1 MGAAVLAMGSSGCW
15 FGSQD
20 PPFTGEPYLVAW
32 AGDADRAHEDFLA
45 VLDADPRSE
54 TYGQVLRT
62 LTVGSRGN
70 EPHGLSRVARSDGLV
85 FGTGILSS
93 RVFTFD
99 LQDPRE
105 PALAGV
111 VEGERDWGL
120 RAPLSVIALGDGPVL
135 VTCPDRAG
143 HRGTPRE
150 LFDAP
155 GGLVEL
161 DARGRF
167 RRQISAADKD
177 ARGYIVAPSDGAI
190 VRRGGWLVTSNHAHG
205 YAPTTESDLVQGIT
219 LQVWSLADLRLH
231 GLAVLEAGPRGQENL
246 GPLAVRALNQRRM
259 VLVATHEGGGL
270 YVSDS
275 LQLSE
280 PSFRL
285 VFDFGADARP
295 VDAVVTPDDRFYV
308 VALSG
313 RDEILSLDLRDP
325 WRPRVAD
332 RLEIAT
338 DAFRDG
344 AHPSGLV
351 MSADGTRIAVAAYTV
366 DVPAARLDGDRRIR
380 LVHLDPVTGDL
391 RLDRA
396 FVDEFT
402 REPGVDFGRATWPH
416 GTGGPARPHGMLFVA
431 PVAPKR

>member
-1 MGAAVLAMGSSGCW
+1 MGAALLAVWLGGW
-15 FGSQD
+15 WVGTRE
-20 PPFTGEPYLVAW
+20 PPFTGEPYLLAW
-32 AGDADRAHEDFLA
+32 AGDADREQEDFLT
-45 VLDADPRSE
+45 VIDAAPRSE
-54 TYGQVLRT
+54 TYGGVLRT

-85 FGTGILSS
+85 FGTGVLTS

-99 LQDPRE
+99 VRTPLE
-105 PALAGV
+105 PGLARV
-111 VEGERDWGL
+111 VDGEREWGL
-120 RAPLSVIALGDGPVL
+120 RAPLAVVSLADGPVL

-155 GGLVEL
+155 GGLVEV
-161 DARGRF
+161 DPRGRGT
-167 RRQISAADKD
+167 RESSAADKA
-177 ARGYIVAPSDGAI
+177 ARAFVVAPSDGAI

-205 YAPTTESDLVQGIT
+205 YAPTTESELVQGIT
-219 LQVWSLADLRLH
+219 VQVWSLADRRLR
-231 GLAVLEAGPRGQENL
+231 GLGVLEAGPRGQENL
-246 GPLAVRALNQRRM
+246 GPLAVRALSQRRM
-259 VLVATHEGGGL
+259 VVVATHEGGGL

-275 LQLSE
+275 LQLST

-285 VFDFGADARP
+285 VFDFGAEARP
-295 VDAVVTPDDRFYV
+295 VGAAITPDDRFYV

-313 RDEILSLDLRDP
+313 RDEIVSLDLHDP

-338 DAFRDG
+338 DGFRDG

-351 MSADGTRIAVAAYTV
+351 MSADGTRIAVANYTI
-366 DVPAARLDGDRRIR
+366 DVPAARLDGDRRVH
-380 LVHLDPVTGDL
+380 LVHLDRATGDL

-396 FVDEFT
+396 FVDEFSQ
-402 REPGVDFGRATWPH
+402 EPGVGFGRTTWPH
-416 GTGGPARPHGMLFVA
+416 GASGAARPHGLLFVA
-431 PVAPKR
+431 PAPRER